1 MRMVNVL
8 VERSEHLAIPR
19 AVGAWEVPV
28 LELVHGTDKVR
39 VLDTVTEVNRELPD
53 PLAEF
58 ERLER
63 RYGRDEESGRSWVS
77 QAYAG
82 ARGINDL
89 ERAMQDSQA
98 AVEEADPLA

>member
-1 MRMVNVL
+1 MQMVNVL
-8 VERSEHLAIPR
+8 VKRSEHLAIPR
-19 AVGAWEVPV
+19 AVGAWEVPI
-28 LELVHGTDKVR
+28 LELVHGSDKIE
-39 VLDTVTEVNRELPD
+39 VLDEVTEVDRELPE

-82 ARGINDL
+82 ARGISDL
-89 ERAMQDSQA
+89 ERAMKESQA
-98 AVEEADPLA
+98 AVEADPLA